1 MVEKENYSTEL
12 KIFLES
18 IVDILKK
25 VTKVELLVK
34 KNVIRNQFPL
44 NLKN

>member
-1 MVEKENYSTEL
+1 MVEKEKYSTEL